1 MMSVG
6 FNYALGVLFP
16 VLMESFNESRERT
29 GKLNNLPSTL
39 SSLFCLDPV
48 GQLLR
53 AMAVSAFNIKN
64 AVKLEAVSSSGNQ
77 LMYGFFY

>member
-6 FNYALGVLFP
+6 LNYALGVLFP

-39 SSLFCLDPV
+39 SSLFCFDPV
-48 GQLLR
+48 RQLLR

-77 LMYGFFY
+77 LTYGFFY